1 MASASPSW
9 VILYKAPREARP
21 GGAISLVLAAPPR
34 VTRLDVGPGIFP
46 ADPDRLPR
54 VLFPR
59 ILTIDPSGLVL
70 AIAPPSKSE
79 RTYKPAYL
87 VLDVPSATATRVPG
101 AKVLNGSNLGVITA
115 PGCNNGYMVVD
126 LRNIVGGNTATLA
139 CFSSETREWV
149 NKTVANPLP
158 NWNWS
163 FKCVTTHDG
172 KLWWAD
178 CTAGILACDP
188 FADNPDMAYVPL
200 PRGEDPDEPHH
211 ENCSFCYSEIM
222 AASQYRC
229 VNLSNGKFRYVEMGC
244 ASEGK
249 VSKLTM
255 HTLTDP
261 ATAEWTLEYQVGFD
275 EIWAG
280 DSYKAT
286 RLPENVPDEIALVH
300 PKNPDV
306 VYFFLEEYI
315 FGVDVPA
322 RKVVECAP
330 HELDITESEG
340 GPSCVLAWELPP
352 IFNV

>member
-9 VILYKAPREARP
+9 VILYKAPRKARP
-21 GGAISLVLAAPPR
+21 EGTISLALAAPPR
-34 VTRLDVGPGIFP
+34 VTRLDVGPGVFP
-46 ADPDRLPR
+46 TDPDRLPR
-54 VLFPR
+54 VTFPR

-87 VLDVPSATATRVPG
+87 VLDVPSATATRVTG
-101 AKVLNGSNLGVITA
+101 TDGVLKGSNLGVIAA
-115 PGCNNGYMVVD
+115 PGGNGGYMVAD
-126 LRNIVGGNTATLA
+126 FQNIVGGSTATLA
-139 CFSSETREWV
+139 RFSSETREWV

-158 NWNWS
+158 NWNWN
-163 FKCVTTHDG
+163 FKGVTTHDG

-188 FADNPDMAYVPL
+188 FADNPDMDYVPL
-200 PRGEDPDEPHH
+200 PRGEDH
-211 ENCSFCYSEIM
+211 ENCGFCYS
-222 AASQYRC
+222 AASHYRC
-229 VNLSNGKFRYVEMGC
+229 VNLSNGKFRCVEMGC
-244 ASEGK
+244 ASEGEAP
-249 VSKLTM
+249 KLTM
-255 HTLTDP
+255 HTLVDP
-261 ATAEWTLEYQVGFD
+261 ASSGLWMVEYQVGFD

-286 RLPENVPDEIALVH
+286 RLPVNVPDEIALVH
-300 PKNPDV
+300 PNNPDV
-306 VYFFLEEYI
+306 VYFFLDEYI

-352 IFNV
+352 ILNV